1 MNRVNPTIIMF
12 LELAAWVYRNVDK
25 PSAIIS
31 AQVKHRTEAAKARGI
46 EARRAPILP
55 TAKKLSFRK
64 SALNKHIMRYNC
76 NIEVSHRTKE
86 GEDD

>member
-25 PSAIIS
+25 PSATIS

-55 TAKKLSFRK
+55 TAKELSFRK
-64 SALNKHIMRYNC
+64 SALHKKNDG
-76 NIEVSHRTKE
+76 T
-86 GEDD
+86 

>member
-1 MNRVNPTIIMF
+1 LELGSYCWKYAGIDKEMNRVNPTIIMF

-25 PSAIIS
+25 PSATIS

-55 TAKKLSFRK
+55 TAKEAQL
-64 SALNKHIMRYNC
+64 
-76 NIEVSHRTKE
+76 
-86 GEDD
+86 

>member
-25 PSAIIS
+25 PSATIS
-31 AQVKHRTEAAKARGI
+31 AQVKHRTEAAKATGI

-55 TAKKLSFRK
+55 KAKEFRFRK
-64 SALNKHIMRYNC
+64 PTTNKEMLRYDC
-76 NIEVSHRTKE
+76 NTQVSHHTKE
-86 GEDD
+86 